1 MFDLGFFEFL
11 IVFIVALI
19 ILGPRDFANLFRS
32 AGKWVGKARGMAR
45 DFQRAMNDAAD
56 DTGLRETASS
66 LNSIARSAANP
77 AKAGLNALERTGAK
91 ILDPD
96 DQKKTEDAV
105 KASIGDAAKRG
116 QAAKKKAD
124 AAAQAKTAEA
134 KTGKAETN
142 SEPNEQP
149 EDKPA

>member
-19 ILGPRDFANLFRS
+19 ILGPRDFANSFRS
-32 AGKWVGKARGMAR
+32 VGKWVGKARGMAR

-56 DTGLRETASS
+56 DSGLRETASS
-66 LNSIARSAANP
+66 LNSIARTASNP

-91 ILDPD
+91 ILDPE
-96 DQKKTEDAV
+96 DQKASDEAV
-105 KASIGDAAKRG
+105 KDSMSKAVKES
-116 QAAKKKAD
+116 AKKKAEAGEAEAD
-124 AAAQAKTAEA
+124 AAEA
-134 KTGKAETN
+134 KAEEKT
-142 SEPNEQP
+142 